1 LLNEHVLAVLAK
13 CNHLNHLKQ
22 LQAFLITLGHNQ
34 TIQFY
39 AFKLVRFCAL
49 SLANLPYARVIFD
62 HLHSPNVCLY
72 TAVITAYASRPDHES
87 AFALY
92 RNMVRRRRPQPNHF
106 VYPHVLKACPQA
118 LEPHG
123 TKMVHTQILKS
134 GFGQYPAVETAL
146 VDSYSRYCSD
156 NRSAR
161 QVFDEMFDKNGVSWT
176 AMISG
181 CTQLGEIANAIS
193 LFKKM
198 PDSDVRAWNA
208 VVSISVHS
216 KQFVL

>member
-34 TIQFY
+34 TTQFY

-49 SLANLPYARVIFD
+49 SLAKLPYARVIFD

-106 VYPHVLKACPQA
+106 VYPQVLKACPQA

-123 TKMVHTQILKS
+123 TKMVRTQILKS

-161 QVFDEMFDKNGVSWT
+161 QVFDEMFD
-176 AMISG
+176 
-181 CTQLGEIANAIS
+181 
-193 LFKKM
+193 
-198 PDSDVRAWNA
+198 
-208 VVSISVHS
+208 
-216 KQFVL
+216 